1 MTHLYLDAEVIRA
14 IGLSIAFM
22 GAILSFVVVG
32 ISFFIYKIISQKR
45 IKAYIMMIGLISAW
59 AVFLILNFQT
69 SSSINYI
76 PSFLVYSTAHVIS
89 IFIGAITIT
98 VFLSIFSRLQK
109 VFDKK
114 WLIIAG
120 IFAVSALL
128 ARIIFPFFGNPYLSL
143 IQRIIAVIPPI
154 MGLFMISKSYI
165 EKND

>member
-14 IGLSIAFM
+14 IGLSVSFI
-22 GAILSFVVVG
+22 GVILSFVTIG

-45 IKAYIMMIGLISAW
+45 IKAYIMMVGLISAW

-69 SSSINYI
+69 SSSVSYI

-98 VFLSIFSRLQK
+98 VFLSIFSKLQK

-114 WLIIAG
+114 WLIMAG

-128 ARIIFPFFGNPYLSL
+128 TRIIFPFFGNPYLSL
-143 IQRIIAVIPPI
+143 IQRIIAIIPPL
-154 MGLFMISKSYI
+154 MGLFMIIKSYI
-165 EKND
+165 EKK